1 MKKLILI
8 AMVAGLLSG
17 CAADTAIQAGPIAAE
32 THAATPTYEAQ
43 ASKPDVDPVIVAL
56 GLFLLA
62 GVITANTVAHN
73 IGGALIP

>member
-8 AMVAGLLSG
+8 AMVVGLLSG

-56 GLFLLA
+56 G
-62 GVITANTVAHN
+62 
-73 IGGALIP
+73 

>member
-1 MKKLILI
+1 MKKFICIALI
-8 AMVAGLLSG
+8 AGLLGG
-17 CAADTAIQAGPIAAE
+17 CAADTAIQSQPVVVDTQAASS
-32 THAATPTYEAQ
+32 THEIQAAQSE
-43 ASKPDVDPVIVAL
+43 VDPVIVAL